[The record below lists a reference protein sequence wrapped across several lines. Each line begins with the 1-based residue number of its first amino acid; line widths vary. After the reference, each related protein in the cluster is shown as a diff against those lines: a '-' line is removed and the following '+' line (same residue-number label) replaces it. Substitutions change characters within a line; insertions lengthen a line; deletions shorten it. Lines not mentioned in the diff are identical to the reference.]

1 MDHLTYIIMLSDHVQ
16 GFIAHILRMRSG
28 KADTHFRHF
37 LGDTLQQGGKRNFL
51 PLFLKEIRVDI
62 LPQ

>member
-1 MDHLTYIIMLSDHVQ
+1 MDHLTYIVMLSDHVQ

-37 LGDTLQQGGKRNFL
+37 LGDKRNFL
-51 PLFLKEIRVDI
+51 PLFFKEIRVDI